1 MARTRNRN
9 RNRSKKIKRGGAGS
23 KKRRNKSVS
32 RKVSRFVTTPLET
45 PENYISF
52 SGYPQSSDEVEDIF
66 GNHGM
71 LLGHTPVPNNMEIP
85 EHLFREINADPNI
98 EHIKKLEEEYLKI
111 REELER
117 LKQKVYIDHQFQFD
131 TIKRLMASRF

>member
-1 MARTRNRN
+1 MAGTRTRN
-9 RNRSKKIKRGGAGS
+9 RNRSKKIKRGGGRS

-32 RKVSRFVTTPLET
+32 RKASRFVTTPLET
-45 PENYISF
+45 PGNYRL
-52 SGYPQSSDEVEDIF
+52 SGYPENEVEDIF

-71 LLGHTPVPNNMEIP
+71 LLGHTPVPDNMEIP
-85 EHLFREINADPNI
+85 EHLFRDINADPNI

-131 TIKRLMASRF
+131 TIKRLMESRF